1 MAPTRA
7 AQLRKGVLE
16 LAILALLDSTESYG
30 GEIVATLAETPGLE
44 ASAGTV
50 YPLLTRL
57 RTAKLVETTWVES
70 PSGPP
75 RKYYSLTPAGR
86 AELAAGAQAW
96 RQLAHALDTLLEE
109 R

>member
-1 MAPTRA
+1 MATSRA

-16 LAILALLDSTESYG
+16 LAILALLDSGESYG
-30 GEIVATLAETPGLE
+30 GELVATLSERPGLE

-57 RTAKLVETTWVES
+57 KSAGLVETTWGES

-75 RKYYSLTPAGR
+75 RKYYQVTAAGR

>member
-30 GEIVATLAETPGLE
+30 GEIVSTLAQRPGLE

-70 PSGPP
+70 PAGPP
-75 RKYYSLTPAGR
+75 RKYYRLTDAGR
-86 AELAAGAQAW
+86 TELTAGARAW
-96 RQLAHALDTLLEE
+96 RQLTHALDTLLEE